1 MTSAMTNFRLFA
13 KPMLAAS
20 NHQIGQM
27 VILEETFLIA
37 KFSEKVSLFL
47 SFDRLSIDWHNLNDD
62 WSEHHCVRAFA
73 GNVGWHEAEHS
84 CNGYG
89 AHLVSMHNEAYNS
102 RVRSFASN
110 KVGDNQIWTGLTKNG
125 AGGYQWTDGS
135 AVTYTNW
142 RGSPSESVDDECT
155 ELWRDNYW
163 QLAKCKETRPYVCKR
178 RRPQEYCWG
187 QTGRKD

>member
-1 MTSAMTNFRLFA
+1 M
-13 KPMLAAS
+13 
-20 NHQIGQM
+20 
-27 VILEETFLIA
+27 
-37 KFSEKVSLFL
+37 
-47 SFDRLSIDWHNLNDD
+47 
-62 WSEHHCVRAFA
+62 RAFA

-84 CNGYG
+84 CNGQG

-102 RVRSFASN
+102 RLRSFATT
-110 KVGDNQIWTGLTKNG
+110 KVGDNQIWTGLNKNA
-125 AGGYQWTDGS
+125 AGGFQWTDGS

-142 RGSPSESVDDECT
+142 RGNPSENVDDECM

-187 QTGRKD
+187 QTGSFKNHLTLLKHFRTGQRAMRLCRNHGKLVRFRLPVLLRSGRGNQLLQRF